1 MEADQ
6 REESSKIDEILE
18 NLQELNVRLKT
29 VENKVDKVEVDRLDN
44 ITEDHQID
52 VDNPDRRG
60 QHDQDDVN
68 FHDRGLGSDFH
79 RDRVSDT
86 DNDLN
91 VPVDLQAEFA
101 AIKDAV
107 SKVKLP
113 SDHRLND
120 QKRGIKRK
128 DHQTLQVIS
137 KSARYV
143 ETGFK
148 LLGTLSPGK
157 LLTLDD
163 YNHLYHVHLA
173 HIRFLQDEYAAL
185 VVQGKFNPDTA
196 QLFRAIQT
204 NTSGLST
211 TALQDLKLA
220 SSLTAANTG
229 NIASSTASTSSQS
242 DFNWRRRGAGFR
254 SNFNAPSSRGR
265 GYYNNYSSGR
275 GYYNGSVSGDV
286 YNRYAS
292 RSVPAQRSPT
302 RTDQV

>member
-1 MEADQ
+1 M
-6 REESSKIDEILE
+6 
-18 NLQELNVRLKT
+18 
-29 VENKVDKVEVDRLDN
+29 
-44 ITEDHQID
+44 
-52 VDNPDRRG
+52 
-60 QHDQDDVN
+60 
-68 FHDRGLGSDFH
+68 
-79 RDRVSDT
+79 
-86 DNDLN
+86 
-91 VPVDLQAEFA
+91 
-101 AIKDAV
+101 
-107 SKVKLP
+107 
-113 SDHRLND
+113 
-120 QKRGIKRK
+120 

-157 LLTLDD
+157 QLTLDD
-163 YNHLYHVHLA
+163 YNHLYHIHLT
-173 HIRFLQDEYAAL
+173 HIRFLQDEDAAL

-196 QLFRAIQT
+196 QQFRAIQT

-229 NIASSTASTSSQS
+229 NIASSTAATSSQS

-275 GYYNGSVSGDV
+275 GYYNGGVSGDV

-292 RSVPAQRSPT
+292 RSVPTQRST
-302 RTDQV
+302 TQTDQV